1 MSAVEVVQV
10 TKRYGDVLALDRV
23 GLALDQGQ
31 LLAVLGPSGCGKTTL
46 LRCIAGFEQIEHG
59 RITLGGRVVA
69 LPGVHLPAHRRQV
82 AVVPQDG
89 ALFPHLSVSDNVGFG
104 LGRGA
109 GRRGRVSACLEMVGL
124 AGLGDR
130 MPHQL
135 SGGQQQR
142 VAVARALAPRPPLVL
157 LDEPFSALDASLR
170 ADLRRDVRTAL
181 REDGATALLVTHDQ
195 GEALSVADRV
205 AVMRDG
211 RILQVG
217 SPAEVYRRPVDAWV
231 ARFVGDA
238 MLLPVVAG
246 SDGGSPTCALGP
258 VHVSAGPSGWSE
270 RAVVLVRPEQ
280 VRMARA
286 GVPAGHASA
295 GGVPGVPA
303 SAVGVPGVPAT
314 VRRVAYHGHD
324 AVVGLDLD
332 DATPVLVRVADGP
345 DAAVRPGD
353 RVRLW
358 VEDGVQ
364 AYSSQVFEAGTYAL
378 G

>member
-1 MSAVEVVQV
+1 VSAVEVVQV

-59 RITLGGRVVA
+59 RITLAGRVVA
-69 LPGVHLPAHRRQV
+69 LPGVHLPAYRRQV

-124 AGLGDR
+124 GGLGDR

-238 MLLPVVAG
+238 MLLPVVADSG
-246 SDGGSPTCALGP
+246 GGSPTCALGA
-258 VHVSAGPSGWSE
+258 VHVSAGPTGWSE

-286 GVPAGHASA
+286 GVPAGT
-295 GGVPGVPA
+295 
-303 SAVGVPGVPAT
+303 VPGVPAT

-324 AVVGLDLD
+324 ALVGLDLD

-345 DAAVRPGD
+345 DVAVQAGD

-358 VEDGVQ
+358 VEDEVQ

>member
-1 MSAVEVVQV
+1 
-10 TKRYGDVLALDRV
+10 
-23 GLALDQGQ
+23 
-31 LLAVLGPSGCGKTTL
+31 
-46 LRCIAGFEQIEHG
+46 
-59 RITLGGRVVA
+59 
-69 LPGVHLPAHRRQV
+69 
-82 AVVPQDG
+82 
-89 ALFPHLSVSDNVGFG
+89 
-104 LGRGA
+104 
-109 GRRGRVSACLEMVGL
+109 
-124 AGLGDR
+124 
-130 MPHQL
+130 
-135 SGGQQQR
+135 
-142 VAVARALAPRPPLVL
+142 
-157 LDEPFSALDASLR
+157 
-170 ADLRRDVRTAL
+170 
-181 REDGATALLVTHDQ
+181 VTHDQ

-246 SDGGSPTCALGP
+246 SGGASPTCALGP
-258 VHVSAGPSGWSE
+258 VHVSAGPTGWSE

-286 GVPAGHASA
+286 GVPAG
-295 GGVPGVPA
+295 PA

-332 DATPVLVRVADGP
+332 DATPVLVRVTDGP

-358 VEDGVQ
+358 VEDEVQ